1 MFKILRKDDVERL
14 SKELRYL
21 DERADC
27 LRRMCTSF
35 RASRRHRHSQ
45 ICHGLRDSHTAKL
58 SCESMLKQEGALS
71 ELDALIDGWTSTLEN
86 VENCRS
92 RIRQQLLEHIAAT
105 ASMPLA
111 GHIAKTARRK
121 YLGRAVFA
129 EADSSATSNSTAI
142 EEHPICTYDGIHHL
156 PADTKRL
163 HLSTGTVILEINL
176 GYEVPGGGEAV
187 FIDETV
193 HPNISSSPNVILM
206 NKRPRQRQ
214 SGVLHLR

>member
-27 LRRMCTSF
+27 LRR
-35 RASRRHRHSQ
+35 
-45 ICHGLRDSHTAKL
+45 
-58 SCESMLKQEGALS
+58 ALS
-71 ELDALIDGWTSTLEN
+71 ELDAFIDGWTSTLEN

-111 GHIAKTARRK
+111 GHIAKVCCPQRQAKRSSLFVHYCFWTARRE

-142 EEHPICTYDGIHHL
+142 EEHPICTYDGIYHL

-214 SGVLHLR
+214 SEVLHLR